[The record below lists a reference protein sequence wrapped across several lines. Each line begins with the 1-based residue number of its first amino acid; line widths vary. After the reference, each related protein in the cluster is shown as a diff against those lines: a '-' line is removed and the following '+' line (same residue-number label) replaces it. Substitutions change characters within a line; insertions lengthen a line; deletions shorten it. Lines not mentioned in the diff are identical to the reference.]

1 MVKYK
6 ARVLSYVE
14 YRTPAVYHATDTV
27 LEQLDRVQAGFVNRR
42 GLTEVEAL
50 VEFRLAP
57 LNCRRDMAML
67 WVLHRAALKKGPVHL
82 QSFFYQA
89 DVTASRVT
97 RLAQNRHNRQLK
109 EYRSGQFLEILR
121 RSALG
126 LVAVYNLLP
135 AEVVAADTVK
145 DFQRQLQDLLCYR
158 AVRDEEDWK
167 ETYSPRVPLWRHPL
181 QKLRR

>member
-67 WVLHRAALKKGPVHL
+67 GVLHRAALKKRPVHL

-89 DVTASRVT
+89 DAVANRVT
-97 RLAQNRHNRQLK
+97 RLAQNRHNRQVK
-109 EYRSGQFLEILR
+109 KYRRGQF
-121 RSALG
+121 
-126 LVAVYNLLP
+126 
-135 AEVVAADTVK
+135 
-145 DFQRQLQDLLCYR
+145 
-158 AVRDEEDWK
+158 
-167 ETYSPRVPLWRHPL
+167 
-181 QKLRR
+181 